1 MLYLSATL
9 ILHGFLMS
17 VYIQRLQNQL
27 FELHSNKLFEF
38 MVIFII
44 IFSALVT
51 GVKTYEIN
59 TSLDDMVQWLDA
71 FITLFFL
78 FEVSIRLIAEP
89 RTLDFFK
96 KGWNVFDFVIV
107 VASLVPVDGNETV
120 LLARLLR
127 IFRVLRLVSV
137 IPELRILINSL
148 LKALPRMGYIALL
161 MFIIFY
167 IYGAIGSFMFEAI
180 NPVLWGNISISML
193 TLFRVSTFEDWTDV
207 MYETMEVYPLS
218 WIFYLSFIFLTAFVF
233 LNMMI
238 GVVLNVMQQ
247 EQKQYERERDDGE
260 ADEVH
265 TIKIEMT
272 EVSDKLDRIEMLLR
286 QKDVK
291 TTD

>member
-1 MLYLSATL
+1 
-9 ILHGFLMS
+9 MS
-17 VYIQRLQNQL
+17 NAIQRLQNQL

-38 MVIFII
+38 TVIFII
-44 IFSALVT
+44 VFSALIT
-51 GVKTYEIN
+51 GAKTYEVSSTTDALIQG
-59 TSLDDMVQWLDA
+59 LDW

-78 FEVSIRLIAEP
+78 FEVTIKLISEP

-107 VASLVPVDGNETV
+107 VASLIPIDGNETV

-167 IYGAIGSFMFEAI
+167 IYAAIGSFMFENI
-180 NPVLWGNISISML
+180 NPILWSNISIAML
-193 TLFRVSTFEDWTDV
+193 TLFRVSTLEDWTDV

-218 WIFYLSFIFLTAFVF
+218 WIFYLTFIFLTAFVF

-238 GVVLNVMQQ
+238 GVVLDVMQR
-247 EQKQYERERDDGE
+247 EQNQYEQERDDTE
-260 ADEVH
+260 AEEVLS
-265 TIKIEMT
+265 IKAEIS
-272 EVSDKLDRIEMLLR
+272 EVNAKLDRLHAVLEQQPTQR
-286 QKDVK
+286 TQKP
-291 TTD
+291 

>member
-1 MLYLSATL
+1 
-9 ILHGFLMS
+9 MS
-17 VYIQRLQNQL
+17 NAIQRFQNQL

-38 MVIFII
+38 TVIFII
-44 IFSALVT
+44 VFSALIT
-51 GVKTYEIN
+51 GAKTYEVSSTTDALIQG
-59 TSLDDMVQWLDA
+59 LDW

-78 FEVSIRLIAEP
+78 FEVTIKLISEP

-107 VASLVPVDGNETV
+107 VASLIPIDGNETV

-167 IYGAIGSFMFEAI
+167 IYAAIGSFMFENI
-180 NPVLWGNISISML
+180 NPILWSNISIAML
-193 TLFRVSTFEDWTDV
+193 TLFRVSTLEDWTDV

-218 WIFYLSFIFLTAFVF
+218 WIFYLTFIFLTAFVF

-238 GVVLNVMQQ
+238 GVVLDVIQR
-247 EQKQYERERDDGE
+247 EQNQYEQERDDTE
-260 ADEVH
+260 AEEVLS
-265 TIKIEMT
+265 IKAEIS
-272 EVSDKLDRIEMLLR
+272 EVNAKLDRLHAVLEQQPIQR
-286 QKDVK
+286 TQKP
-291 TTD
+291 

>member
-1 MLYLSATL
+1 MPTS
-9 ILHGFLMS
+9 IKQFQS
-17 VYIQRLQNQL
+17 RL
-27 FELHSNKLFEF
+27 FDLHSNKLFEIT
-38 MVIFII
+38 VIFII
-44 IFSALVT
+44 VFSALVT

-59 TSLDDMVQWLDA
+59 STLNQLVFGLDT

-78 FEVSIRLIAEP
+78 FEVTIRLIAEP

-107 VASLVPVDGNETV
+107 VASMLPIEGSDTV

-127 IFRVLRLVSV
+127 IFRVLRLISV
-137 IPELRILINSL
+137 IPELRVLINSL

-167 IYGAIGSFMFEAI
+167 IYAAIGSFMFGTI
-180 NPVLWGNISISML
+180 NSELWGNISIAML

-218 WIFYLSFIFLTAFVF
+218 WIFYLTFIFLTAFVF

-238 GVVLNVMQQ
+238 GVVLEAMQR
-247 EQKQYERERDDGE
+247 EQNQYDRERDDSE

-265 TIKIEMT
+265 YIKAEMDQLS
-272 EVSDKLDRIEMLLR
+272 VKLDTIETLLR
-286 QKDVK
+286 QKDSK
-291 TTD
+291 IPD